1 MRDAENQETLISSHV
16 NDAIVTDPQAP
27 KPAKL
32 TTKRFALFSTTSQFL
47 FQRLNDSGDFF
58 LIDALQIFGNG
69 GFVFDLICQDAF
81 STGGRR

>member
-1 MRDAENQETLISSHV
+1 
-16 NDAIVTDPQAP
+16 
-27 KPAKL
+27 
-32 TTKRFALFSTTSQFL
+32 
-47 FQRLNDSGDFF
+47 LNDSGDFF